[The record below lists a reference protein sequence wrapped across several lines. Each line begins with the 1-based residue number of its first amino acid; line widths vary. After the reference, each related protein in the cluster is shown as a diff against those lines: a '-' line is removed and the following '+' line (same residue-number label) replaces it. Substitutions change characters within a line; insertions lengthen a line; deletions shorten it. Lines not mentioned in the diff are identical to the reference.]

1 MFLEKKG
8 KIGEKYNFL
17 HLTVIFTYNFYNR
30 DPMFSKLSVILMIR
44 LKNNKIKLKSKNMLP
59 GGHNNGKNGQ
69 KCEFL
74 CFLSCIHS

>member
-44 LKNNKIKLKSKNMLP
+44 LKNNEIKLKSKNMLP
-59 GGHNNGKNGQ
+59 GVIIMEKMGKNAIF
-69 KCEFL
+69 CVF
-74 CFLSCIHS
+74 